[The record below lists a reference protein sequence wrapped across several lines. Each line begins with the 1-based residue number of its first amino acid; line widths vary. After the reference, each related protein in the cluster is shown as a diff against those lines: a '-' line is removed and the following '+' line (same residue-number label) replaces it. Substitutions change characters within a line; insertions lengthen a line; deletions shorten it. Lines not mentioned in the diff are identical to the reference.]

1 MGTGCGQIH
10 DSLHWG
16 GGPRAQYR
24 LCIINIH
31 DSTVRPEKFQQQV
44 VYQYRLLV
52 KWHRK
57 ALQHTY
63 IHVHLQCTGTGTL

>member
-52 KWHRK
+52 K
-57 ALQHTY
+57 
-63 IHVHLQCTGTGTL
+63 